1 MLMADAARIKTEDI
15 DEKYF
20 AQVAQEMRQDSMVD
34 GPWAKAC
41 ALAQGDES
49 RQKSLYVELRARK
62 LFQEHEAEVS
72 QAHDAEILN
81 RKILQEAAGKLHQPE
96 RAKHRRRLGFCA
108 ALVTFC
114 GMVAPGITHS
124 DFDYAVELANLLIG
138 VFYVGWVLI
147 AVVWWKNRLWWKN
160 LLPQGL
166 SKQQH
171 ISTKPV
177 DRQT

>member
-1 MLMADAARIKTEDI
+1 MADAARIKTEDI
-15 DEKYF
+15 DEKFF
-20 AQVAQEMRQDSMVD
+20 AQVAQEMRRDFMVD

-49 RQKSLYVELRARK
+49 IQKSLYVELRARK

-72 QAHDAEILN
+72 RVHDAEILN
-81 RKILQEAAGKLHQPE
+81 RKILQEAAGKLRKPE
-96 RAKHRRRLGFCA
+96 QAKHRRRLGFCA

-114 GMVAPGITHS
+114 GMVAPGIAHS
-124 DFDYAVELANLLIG
+124 DFDYALELANLLIG

-147 AVVWWKNRLWWKN
+147 VVVWWRNRLWWKN
-160 LLPQGL
+160 RLPQRL
-166 SKQQH
+166 PKQKDV
-171 ISTKPV
+171 STKSV